1 MQVTDVDLQYLEGV
15 HAPLGP
21 VLEEMLKTGRAEG
34 VPIVSPA
41 SGRLLRVLVTAVAP
55 KRVVEI
61 GTAIGFSTLW
71 MASALPAGGRI
82 DTIDP
87 DRSRTDRARRYWLR
101 AGVTDRV
108 RVINE
113 PALRV
118 LPRLAPGIEFAFI
131 DAIKTEYLAYLEALL
146 PKMAPGGMI
155 TVDNVLWSGRIAA
168 GVHDEDTDAL
178 RAFNERFFAAPAT
191 RGDDRSRRRWT
202 WDRRRPPPCLTDRPV
217 ELVGCHPTSP
227 PLPGSG
233 SSTPIARCSG
243 PARSTTGASS

>member
-1 MQVTDVDLQYLEGV
+1 
-15 HAPLGP
+15 

-41 SGRLLRVLVTAVAP
+41 SGRLLRVLVTALAP

-71 MASALPAGGRI
+71 MASGLPAGGRI

-131 DAIKTEYLAYLEALL
+131 DAVKTEYAAYLEALL

-178 RAFNERFFAAPAT
+178 RAFNERFLRHEQLESTIVPV
-191 RGDDRSRRRWT
+191 GDGLGIGVV
-202 WDRRRPPPCLTDRPV
+202 RPH
-217 ELVGCHPTSP
+217 G
-227 PLPGSG
+227 
-233 SSTPIARCSG
+233 
-243 PARSTTGASS
+243 

>member
-1 MQVTDVDLQYLEGV
+1 MLVTERDLEYLEGV
-15 HAPLGP
+15 HPPLGP
-21 VLEEMLKTGRAEG
+21 VLEEMLKTGRSDG
-34 VPIVSPA
+34 VPIVNPA
-41 SGRLLRVLVTAVAP
+41 AGRLLRVLVTALAP
-55 KRVVEI
+55 KRVLEI

-87 DRSRTDRARRYWLR
+87 DRTRTERARRYWLR

-131 DAIKTEYLAYLEALL
+131 DALKPEYAAYLDALL

-168 GVHDEDTDAL
+168 GDHDENTDAL
-178 RAFNERFFAAPAT
+178 RAFNETFVHHAQLEAT
-191 RGDDRSRRRWT
+191 VLPVGDGFGIGVVRPRG
-202 WDRRRPPPCLTDRPV
+202 
-217 ELVGCHPTSP
+217 
-227 PLPGSG
+227 
-233 SSTPIARCSG
+233 
-243 PARSTTGASS
+243 

>member
-1 MQVTDVDLQYLEGV
+1 MSTVSIDVDYLEGI
-15 HAPLGP
+15 HSPMGP
-21 VLEEMLKTGRAEG
+21 VLEEMLKTGRSEG
-34 VPIVSPA
+34 VPIVNPA
-41 SGRLLRVLVTAVAP
+41 TGRLLRVLTTAMAP
-55 KRVVEI
+55 KRVLEL

-71 MASALPAGGRI
+71 MASALPPGGRI

-87 DRSRTDRARRYWLR
+87 DRSRTDRARKYWLR

-131 DAIKTEYLAYLEALL
+131 DAIKTEYSAYLDALL

-168 GVHDEDTDAL
+168 GEHDDNTDAL
-178 RAFNERFFAAPAT
+178 RAFNEKFLRHEQLEAT
-191 RGDDRSRRRWT
+191 IVPVGDGVGIGVV
-202 WDRRRPPPCLTDRPV
+202 RPH
-217 ELVGCHPTSP
+217 G
-227 PLPGSG
+227 
-233 SSTPIARCSG
+233 
-243 PARSTTGASS
+243 

>member
-15 HAPLGP
+15 HAPFGP

-41 SGRLLRVLVTAVAP
+41 SGRLLRVLVTAMAP
-55 KRVVEI
+55 KRVLEI

-71 MASALPAGGRI
+71 MASGLPAGGRI

-118 LPRLAPGIEFAFI
+118 LPRLAPGIQFAFI
-131 DAIKTEYLAYLEALL
+131 DAIKTEYLAYLDALL

-178 RAFNERFFAAPAT
+178 RAFNEHFLRHDQLEAT
-191 RGDDRSRRRWT
+191 IVPVGDGLGIGVVRT
-202 WDRRRPPPCLTDRPV
+202 
-217 ELVGCHPTSP
+217 HP
-227 PLPGSG
+227 
-233 SSTPIARCSG
+233 
-243 PARSTTGASS
+243 

>member
-1 MQVTDVDLQYLEGV
+1 MSFTDRDLEYLEGV
-15 HAPLGP
+15 HAPLDP
-21 VLEEMLKTGRAEG
+21 VLAEMLTAGRKEG
-34 VPIVSPA
+34 IPIVNPA
-41 SGRLLRVLVTAVAP
+41 SGRLLRVLVTAQAP

-71 MASALPAGGRI
+71 MATALPPGGRI

-108 RVINE
+108 RVTNE

-131 DAIKTEYLAYLEALL
+131 DALKTEYTAYLDALL

-155 TVDNVLWSGRIAA
+155 TVDNVLWSGRVAA
-168 GVHDEDTDAL
+168 GDHDPDTDAL
-178 RAFNERFFAAPAT
+178 RAFNEHFLHHEQLEAT
-191 RGDDRSRRRWT
+191 IVPVGDGLGIGVV
-202 WDRRRPPPCLTDRPV
+202 RP
-217 ELVGCHPTSP
+217 H
-227 PLPGSG
+227 
-233 SSTPIARCSG
+233 A
-243 PARSTTGASS
+243 

>member
-1 MQVTDVDLQYLEGV
+1 MLVAERDLEYLEGV
-15 HAPLGP
+15 HPPLGP
-21 VLEEMLKTGRAEG
+21 VLEEMLKTGRSDG
-34 VPIVSPA
+34 VPIVNPA
-41 SGRLLRVLVTAVAP
+41 AGRLLRVLVTALAP
-55 KRVVEI
+55 KRVLEI

-87 DRSRTDRARRYWLR
+87 DRTRTERARRYWLR

-131 DAIKTEYLAYLEALL
+131 DALKPEYTAYLDALL

-168 GVHDEDTDAL
+168 GEHDENTDAL
-178 RAFNERFFAAPAT
+178 RAFNETFVHHAQLEAT
-191 RGDDRSRRRWT
+191 VLPVGDGFGIGVVRPRG
-202 WDRRRPPPCLTDRPV
+202 
-217 ELVGCHPTSP
+217 
-227 PLPGSG
+227 
-233 SSTPIARCSG
+233 
-243 PARSTTGASS
+243 

>member
-1 MQVTDVDLQYLEGV
+1 MPAVSTDLEYLEGV
-15 HAPLGP
+15 HPPLGP
-21 VLEEMLKTGRAEG
+21 VLEEMLKSGRSEG
-34 VPIVSPA
+34 VPIVQPA
-41 SGRLLRVLVTAVAP
+41 VGRLLRVL
-55 KRVVEI
+55 EI

-131 DAIKTEYLAYLEALL
+131 DAIKTEYSAYLDALL
-146 PKMAPGGMI
+146 PKMAPGGVI
-155 TVDNVLWSGRIAA
+155 AVDNLTWSGRIAA
-168 GVHDEDTDAL
+168 GEHDENTDAL
-178 RAFNERFFAAPAT
+178 RAFNEKFLHHEQLEAT
-191 RGDDRSRRRWT
+191 ILPVGDGVGLGAV
-202 WDRRRPPPCLTDRPV
+202 RP
-217 ELVGCHPTSP
+217 H
-227 PLPGSG
+227 
-233 SSTPIARCSG
+233 A
-243 PARSTTGASS
+243 

>member
-1 MQVTDVDLQYLEGV
+1 MLVTERDLEYLEGV
-15 HAPLGP
+15 HPPLGP
-21 VLEEMLKTGRAEG
+21 VLEEMLKSGRSDG
-34 VPIVSPA
+34 VPIVNPA
-41 SGRLLRVLVTAVAP
+41 AGRLLRVLVTALAP
-55 KRVVEI
+55 KRVLEI

-87 DRSRTDRARRYWLR
+87 DRTRTERARRYWLR

-131 DAIKTEYLAYLEALL
+131 DAIKPEYAAYLDALL

-168 GVHDEDTDAL
+168 GEHDENTDAL
-178 RAFNERFFAAPAT
+178 RAFNETFLHHAQLEAT
-191 RGDDRSRRRWT
+191 VLPVGDGFGIGVVRPRG
-202 WDRRRPPPCLTDRPV
+202 
-217 ELVGCHPTSP
+217 
-227 PLPGSG
+227 
-233 SSTPIARCSG
+233 
-243 PARSTTGASS
+243 

>member
-1 MQVTDVDLQYLEGV
+1 MQVTDVDLHYLEGV

-21 VLEEMLKTGRAEG
+21 VLEEMLKTGREEG
-34 VPIVSPA
+34 VPIVNPA
-41 SGRLLRVLVTAVAP
+41 SGRLLRVLVTALAP

-118 LPRLAPGIEFAFI
+118 LPRLAPGIDFAFI
-131 DAIKTEYLAYLEALL
+131 DAIKTEYVAYLDALL

-168 GVHDEDTDAL
+168 GVHDDDTDAL
-178 RAFNERFFAAPAT
+178 RAFNAHFLRHERLDAT
-191 RGDDRSRRRWT
+191 IVPVGDGLGIGVVRS
-202 WDRRRPPPCLTDRPV
+202 
-217 ELVGCHPTSP
+217 H
-227 PLPGSG
+227 
-233 SSTPIARCSG
+233 A
-243 PARSTTGASS
+243 

>member
-1 MQVTDVDLQYLEGV
+1 
-15 HAPLGP
+15 
-21 VLEEMLKTGRAEG
+21 MLKTGRSEG
-34 VPIVSPA
+34 VPIVQPA
-41 SGRLLRVLVTAVAP
+41 VGRLLRVLVTAVAP
-55 KRVVEI
+55 KRVLEI

-131 DAIKTEYLAYLEALL
+131 DALMTEYIAYR
-146 PKMAPGGMI
+146 
-155 TVDNVLWSGRIAA
+155 TV
-168 GVHDEDTDAL
+168 L
-178 RAFNERFFAAPAT
+178 RARAL
-191 RGDDRSRRRWT
+191 DDRRFVLNRAGKLAFIISPRGHEVAQVAAIT
-202 WDRRRPPPCLTDRPV
+202 ALEPGCDRFCLYYRNVAAALACGFTAE
-217 ELVGCHPTSP
+217 ELMLSAFARAADPS
-227 PLPGSG
+227 SG
-233 SSTPIARCSG
+233 GR
-243 PARSTTGASS
+243 

>member
-15 HAPLGP
+15 HAPFGP

-41 SGRLLRVLVTAVAP
+41 SGRLLRVLVTAIAP
-55 KRVVEI
+55 KRVLEI

-71 MASALPAGGRI
+71 MASGLPAGGRI

-101 AGVTDRV
+101 SGVTDRV

-118 LPRLAPGIEFAFI
+118 LPRLAPGIQFAFI
-131 DAIKTEYLAYLEALL
+131 DAIKTEYLAYLDALL

-178 RAFNERFFAAPAT
+178 RAFNEHFLRHEQLEAT
-191 RGDDRSRRRWT
+191 IVPVGDGLGIGVV
-202 WDRRRPPPCLTDRPV
+202 RP
-217 ELVGCHPTSP
+217 H
-227 PLPGSG
+227 
-233 SSTPIARCSG
+233 A
-243 PARSTTGASS
+243 

>member
-1 MQVTDVDLQYLEGV
+1 MPVADTDLQYLEGV

-41 SGRLLRVLVTAVAP
+41 SGRLLRVLVLALAP
-55 KRVVEI
+55 KRVLEI

-87 DRSRTDRARRYWLR
+87 DRARTDRARRYWLR

-108 RVINE
+108 RVTNE

-118 LPRLAPGIEFAFI
+118 IPRLAPGIEFAFI
-131 DAIKTEYLAYLEALL
+131 DTLNPEYTAYLEALL
-146 PKMAPGGMI
+146 PKMAPGGVI

-168 GVHDEDTDAL
+168 GEHDEDTDAL
-178 RAFNERFFAAPAT
+178 RAFDQRYLHEEQLEAT
-191 RGDDRSRRRWT
+191 IVPVGDGLGIGVV
-202 WDRRRPPPCLTDRPV
+202 RP
-217 ELVGCHPTSP
+217 H
-227 PLPGSG
+227 
-233 SSTPIARCSG
+233 A
-243 PARSTTGASS
+243 

>member
-1 MQVTDVDLQYLEGV
+1 MLVTERDLDYLEGV
-15 HAPLGP
+15 HPPLGP
-21 VLEEMLKTGRAEG
+21 VLEEMLKTGRSEG
-34 VPIVSPA
+34 VPIVNPA
-41 SGRLLRVLVTAVAP
+41 AGRLLRGLVTALAP

-71 MASALPAGGRI
+71 MASALPPGGRI

-108 RVINE
+108 RVIHE

-131 DAIKTEYLAYLEALL
+131 DAIKTEYVAFPDPLR

-155 TVDNVLWSGRIAA
+155 TVDNVLWSGRVAA
-168 GVHDEDTDAL
+168 GAHDENTDAL
-178 RAFNERFFAAPAT
+178 RGFNEKILHHEQLAGT
-191 RGDDRSRRRWT
+191 
-202 WDRRRPPPCLTDRPV
+202 V
-217 ELVGCHPTSP
+217 
-227 PLPGSG
+227 
-233 SSTPIARCSG
+233 
-243 PARSTTGASS
+243 

>member
-1 MQVTDVDLQYLEGV
+1 MQVTDVYLQYLEGV

-21 VLEEMLKTGRAEG
+21 VLEEMIKTGRAEG

-41 SGRLLRVLVTAVAP
+41 SGRLLRVLVLAMAP
-55 KRVVEI
+55 KRVLEI

-71 MASALPAGGRI
+71 MASGLPAGGRI

-131 DAIKTEYLAYLEALL
+131 DAIKTEYVAYLDALL

-178 RAFNERFFAAPAT
+178 RAFNEHFLRHEQLEAT
-191 RGDDRSRRRWT
+191 IVPVGDGLGIGVV
-202 WDRRRPPPCLTDRPV
+202 RP
-217 ELVGCHPTSP
+217 H
-227 PLPGSG
+227 
-233 SSTPIARCSG
+233 A
-243 PARSTTGASS
+243 

>member
-15 HAPLGP
+15 LAPLGT

-41 SGRLLRVLVTAVAP
+41 SGRLLRVLVAAVAP
-55 KRVVEI
+55 KRILEI

-71 MASALPAGGRI
+71 MASALPPGGRI

-87 DRSRTDRARRYWLR
+87 DRARTDRARRYWLR

-118 LPRLAPGIEFAFI
+118 LPRLAPGIDFAFI
-131 DAIKTEYLAYLEALL
+131 DAIKPEYMAYLDALL

-168 GVHDEDTDAL
+168 GEHDENTDAL
-178 RAFNERFFAAPAT
+178 RAFNEKFLHHEQLEAHILPVGDGLGIGVVGRPAP
-191 RGDDRSRRRWT
+191 
-202 WDRRRPPPCLTDRPV
+202 
-217 ELVGCHPTSP
+217 
-227 PLPGSG
+227 
-233 SSTPIARCSG
+233 
-243 PARSTTGASS
+243 